1 MPTNTAAASNCKTII
16 TRAGF
21 EKIVAAVQPNMSARA
36 RREFATRY
44 ASGLVMAKRAEQM
57 GLDKGAS
64 FEEQMKVARIQI
76 LSQEL
81 SRAIQIEAS
90 QISDKEVVDYYH
102 DNSSSFEQAEVDRIY
117 IPKTQG
123 TASPPDKT
131 LSNEQK
137 QSQPLEQFMKEVA
150 DQLHRRAVA
159 GEDFNK
165 LQADAY
171 RIAGINASASS
182 SMGKIRRISLP
193 PNQAWVMDM
202 NPGEVSSVIAGP
214 NAYFIYKI
222 RTKEVLPLDQA
233 REEIKGI
240 LRSRRMQD
248 ETRRV
253 QESATP
259 TLNEVYFYQPRGS
272 QVVTQAAK

>member
-1 MPTNTAAASNCKTII
+1 MVS
-16 TRAGF
+16 
-21 EKIVAAVQPNMSARA
+21 AVQPNMSARA

-44 ASGLVMAKRAEQM
+44 ASALVMAKRAEQV

-90 QISDKEVVDYYH
+90 QISDKEIIDYYH
-102 DNSSSFEQAEVDRIY
+102 DNSPSFEQAEIDRVY
-117 IPKTQG
+117 IPRTQVP
-123 TASPPDKT
+123 ASTPNRT
-131 LSNEQK
+131 LSEEQK
-137 QSQPLEQFMKEVA
+137 QSQPSEQFMKEVA
-150 DQLHRRAVA
+150 DQLHTRAIA

-193 PNQAWVMDM
+193 PNQAWVMDL
-202 NPGEVSSVIAGP
+202 NPGEVSSVIPGP

-222 RTKEVLPLDQA
+222 RTKEMVPLDQA
-233 REEIKGI
+233 REEIKEV
-240 LRSRRMQD
+240 LRSRRIQD
-248 ETRRV
+248 ETRLIE
-253 QESATP
+253 ESATS
-259 TLNEVYFYQPRGS
+259 TFNEVYFYRPRGS
-272 QVVTQAAK
+272 QAVTEAAK